1 MLRKLATTTLALS
14 LFTGFMASTAVA
26 ANASAPTAVQAQGH
40 VGATTATPTPEPSNP
55 SGPSTQKPTNPAPSS
70 GAPST
75 PNPAGS
81 GPANPG
87 TGESDPQEQNRTSA
101 VPWVLAGVA
110 AVIIL
115 ALIIWTLRNRRG
127 RDKGISDER

>member
-1 MLRKLATTTLALS
+1 MLRKLAMTTAVLALFVGS
-14 LFTGFMASTAVA
+14 MASTAAADATVTTHVQSNVA
-26 ANASAPTAVQAQGH
+26 A
-40 VGATTATPTPEPSNP
+40 TTSTPTPEPSNP
-55 SGPSTQKPTNPAPSS
+55 SGPSTQTPTNPAPSS

-75 PNPAGS
+75 SNPAGS

-87 TGESDPQEQNRTSA
+87 TGESDPQEQTRTSA

-110 AVIIL
+110 AVIII

-127 RDKGISDER
+127 RDKGIGEDR